1 MKEKVEMTMGM
12 GMEMPDEEKPKTKF
26 VRQPPD
32 EGIAEALAA
41 TLMSK
46 YPDLDL
52 SGQRLGGASK
62 NDRPYLIAG
71 KWGVVDLTESF
82 GHVIVHGFVNRL
94 ILNSASGIFVHLIG
108 AFGFVEAQNIG
119 CDDQGS
125 RSWIDL
131 NGGIFEIDLRGSS
144 TERLELIHSIAEPG
158 CHPPLEKAR
167 TGKVKINPFDIRYVI
182 SETPGAWRKAIAN
195 NCLEIQEN
203 LNLFARRGIKE

>member
-1 MKEKVEMTMGM
+1 MTMGM
-12 GMEMPDEEKPKTKF
+12 GMEMLDEEKPRKTKF
-26 VRQPPD
+26 LRQPPD

-41 TLMSK
+41 ALMSK

-62 NDRPYLIAG
+62 NDRPYLIGG

-94 ILNSASGIFVHLIG
+94 ILNGASGIFVHLVG
-108 AFGFVEAQNIG
+108 AFGFVEAQKIG
-119 CDDQGS
+119 CDDQGF

-131 NGGIFEIDLRGSS
+131 NGSIFEIDLRGSF
-144 TERLELIHSIAEPG
+144 TEKLELIHSIAEAG

-167 TGKVKINPFDIRYVI
+167 RGKVKINPFDIRYAI
-182 SETPGAWRKAIAN
+182 TDTPSAWRKAIAN
-195 NCLEIQEN
+195 NYLEIQEN
-203 LNLFARRGIKE
+203 LDLFARRG